1 MAAEPVQAQGQ
12 AAMPAGQTSDPAPA
26 TAAGHAGAGAGWGTL
41 TTPVA
46 AAHAVPPA
54 AAFSRQDGLRYGAL
68 GLPLAFVALPLY
80 VLLPPHYAAVHGAPL
95 AALGGVLLATRL
107 FDAVLDPWLGR
118 LSDRLLDRGAGP
130 AWRAAAAGCGAV
142 ALGFALLFTPPALG
156 AAGLLAWLAAGL
168 LWTTVAYSLVT
179 IVHHAWGARL
189 GGDAAQRARVVGWR
203 EGAALVGV
211 LMASVLPAVAG
222 LALTSAV
229 LAVLLAAGVAL
240 LSCAP
245 PPQARPGPAAPAAQ
259 PDAGTA
265 HAPGSGPGSGP
276 APGSASGPASRPAPR
291 PALLPADALADA
303 PAGAPLADHGLAWRQ
318 PAFRS
323 LLAVFMLNG
332 IASAV
337 PATLVLFV
345 VRDRLQA
352 PAWEPVFLGGYFLAA
367 ALSVPVWLRAVPRL
381 GLAGGWLAGMALAL
395 AGFAG
400 VSALGA
406 GDAGLFLAVCLVTGV
421 ALGADLTFPGA
432 LLAGVVRRAGHGGLA
447 EGAYFGWWQAA
458 AKLNLA
464 LAAGLALPLL
474 AAAGYTPGARD
485 AQAQAALMAAYAGLP
500 LLLKAAAL
508 ALLLRHRARYGE
520 DR

>member
-1 MAAEPVQAQGQ
+1 MALEPVMVGRSR
-12 AAMPAGQTSDPAPA
+12 PEGGQTPGRTERDPGGQGARRAGPDAGPGDGGPACAPGSSS
-26 TAAGHAGAGAGWGTL
+26 AAGFTARH
-41 TTPVA
+41 
-46 AAHAVPPA
+46 
-54 AAFSRQDGLRYGAL
+54 GLRYGAL

-95 AALGGVLLATRL
+95 VALGGVLLASRL
-107 FDAVLDPWLGR
+107 FDALLDPALGR
-118 LSDRLLDRGAGP
+118 LADHLLDRGPHA
-130 AWRAAAAGCGAV
+130 AWRAAAAGCGAI
-142 ALGFALLFTPPALG
+142 AIGFALLFTPPALDT
-156 AAGLLAWLAAGL
+156 AGLLAWLGAGL
-168 LWTTVAYSLVT
+168 LWTTLAYSGVSIL
-179 IVHHAWGARL
+179 HQAWGARL

-203 EGAALVGV
+203 EGAALLGV
-211 LMASVLPAVAG
+211 LIASVLPAVAG

-229 LAVLLAAGVAL
+229 LTVLLAAGVAL
-240 LSCAP
+240 LAC
-245 PPQARPGPAAPAAQ
+245 
-259 PDAGTA
+259 
-265 HAPGSGPGSGP
+265 
-276 APGSASGPASRPAPR
+276 APR
-291 PALLPADALADA
+291 PAQRAVGAKVRLAIDMEDGQAGRQQVSHEQSRPIEPRAGTPAVA
-303 PAGAPLADHGLAWRQ
+303 PVAQAVARPVTRPRPVPSRGGPWRQ

-323 LLAVFMLNG
+323 LLAVFMLSG

-352 PAWEPVFLGGYFLAA
+352 PAWEPAFLGSYFLAA
-367 ALSVPVWLRAVPRL
+367 ALSVPAWLRLVPRL
-381 GLAGGWLAGMALAL
+381 GLAGGWAAGMGLAI

-400 VSALGA
+400 VGTLGA
-406 GDAGLFLAVCLVTGV
+406 GDAWLFLAVCIVTGA

-432 LLAGVVRRAGHGGLA
+432 LLAGLVRRAGHGGTA

-474 AAAGYTPGARD
+474 AAAGYTPGARS
-485 AQAQAALMAAYAGLP
+485 AQALWALMAAYAGLP

-508 ALLLRHRARYGE
+508 ALLLRHRARHGE